1 MTIPGQV
8 PIPTKM
14 PAARASARHWSD
26 MGESTFALGIWLMYG
41 IYRLFGRWPFL
52 CCLYPAAAVHWL
64 CRPALRAAS
73 LQYLQRIEAATGAI
87 GHEPGARD
95 TFRHVALFGET
106 MLDKLLAVAGRYR
119 AGAVRAEGRETVLAA
134 SASGRGGVIVTAHI
148 GCLELSRSMGE
159 MRGALRLNIL
169 VHTRHAAR
177 FNRILN
183 RLNPSNPLRLIEVS
197 DFDAATAML
206 LADKVAQGEFV
217 VIAGDRVP
225 VDSAKT
231 VASLFLGHLA
241 PFPVGP
247 YVLAALLKCPM
258 YMMGC
263 IHDQASY
270 TVHFAQITER
280 VELPR
285 GRREEALASYA
296 RDFADALTVLLRR
309 SPFDWFNFFPFW
321 DQRVSRAFERSKPVD
336 QQPPKDSL

>member
-1 MTIPGQV
+1 MNEP
-8 PIPTKM
+8 
-14 PAARASARHWSD
+14 ARHWSD
-26 MGESTFALGIWLMYG
+26 MGESTFAAGIWLMYG
-41 IYRLFGRWPFL
+41 IFRVFGRWPFL
-52 CCLYPAAAVHWL
+52 MCLYPAAAAHWL

-73 LQYLQRIEAATGAI
+73 LQYLVRVEQATGAI
-87 GHEPGARD
+87 GHAPGRRD
-95 TFRHVALFGET
+95 TFRHIMLFGET
-106 MLDKLLAVAGRYR
+106 MLDKLLAVSGRYKV
-119 AGAVRAEGRETVLAA
+119 GAVRAEGRETVLAA

-148 GCLELSRSMGE
+148 GCLELSRYMGE

-169 VHTRHAAR
+169 VHTQHAAR

-183 RLNPSNPLRLIEVS
+183 RLNPDNPLRLIEVTQ
-197 DFDAATAML
+197 FDATTAMM
-206 LADKVAQGEFV
+206 LADKVAAGEFV

-231 VASLFLGHLA
+231 VKAEFLGVLA

-270 TVHFAQITER
+270 TVHFARITEQ

-285 GRREEALASYA
+285 GRREEALAIYA
-296 RDFADALTVLLRR
+296 RGFADALTVLLRR
-309 SPFDWFNFFPFW
+309 SPYDWFNFFPFW
-321 DQRVSRAFERSKPVD
+321 DQRLSRSQERSNSVSE
-336 QQPPKDSL
+336 QASQERI